1 MNNKPSQN
9 DQNDHIFTKPNNLQP
24 TAPDV
29 IQLEQGYL
37 TNIAANSDFPMNDDN
52 IFPTSQ
58 TNNNYFVHQLTS
70 NENITSTSISSP
82 YVQQYDHPQ
91 PIENTSSSFGSFNMT
106 TINPSQSEIFSFD
119 IPGYKIIIIPTFP
132 QQDNTYSNYSSLGTT
147 DNQFTQFR
155 Q

>member
-24 TAPDV
+24 TSPDV

-82 YVQQYDHPQ
+82 YVQQYGHPQ